1 MPNQKGSGQA
11 DRASQAQTGVR
22 GSHLDPCQRVA
33 VDRMLQFEICCALE
47 CLADGLPD
55 IKDLRLARALISVL
69 EPSWLEH
76 VSFQD
81 EALFPILLRRH
92 HASREL
98 AQSLERLRRDHIE
111 IGDRNREVNEQIELL
126 LAGDAPDPE
135 MFGYLLRS
143 AFDSRR
149 RHIESELVLV
159 EAYLPSMLTPAERTI
174 VDVWHSTRPQ
184 PPFPI
189 GLLLEIRH

>member
-1 MPNQKGSGQA
+1 MPSQKGSGQT
-11 DRASQAQTGVR
+11 DEASQARSGMHGVQ
-22 GSHLDPCQRVA
+22 LDPCQRVA
-33 VDRMLQFEICCALE
+33 ADRMLQFEICCALE
-47 CLADGLPD
+47 SLADGLPD
-55 IKDLRLARALISVL
+55 IRDLRLARALISVL
-69 EPSWLEH
+69 EPSWMEH

-81 EALFPILLRRH
+81 EALFPILERRH
-92 HASREL
+92 HDSREL
-98 AQSLERLRRDHIE
+98 SFSLDRLRRDHIE
-111 IGDRNREVNEQIELL
+111 IGDRNREVNEQIERL

-135 MFGYLLRS
+135 MFGYLLRN

-174 VDVWHSTRPQ
+174 VDLWHSTRPQ